1 MFLSLSLLSSLY
13 ILFVEREKIKR
24 VNIINRRFTEN
35 LKLVNNY
42 HQVAKFH
49 NLFNLLAVKH
59 QIFKKKQTNKLS
71 GCFTIILLKMNRF
84 SIKLLQSLYKVIFL
98 Q

>member
-24 VNIINRRFTEN
+24 VNIFDRRFTEN

-42 HQVAKFH
+42 HQVAEFH

-59 QIFKKKQTNKLS
+59 QIFKEKQTNKLS
-71 GCFTIILLKMNRF
+71 GCFTIFSLKMSKF
-84 SIKLLQSLYKVIFL
+84 STKILQSLF
-98 Q
+98 

>member
-24 VNIINRRFTEN
+24 VNIINRHFTEN

-42 HQVAKFH
+42 HQFANFH
-49 NLFNLLAVKH
+49 NLFNLLAVKQ
-59 QIFKKKQTNKLS
+59 QIFKEKQTNKLS
-71 GCFTIILLKMNRF
+71 GCFTIILFKMSRF
-84 SIKLLQSLYKVIFL
+84 SVKLPQC
-98 Q
+98 

>member
-24 VNIINRRFTEN
+24 VNIFDRRFTEN

-42 HQVAKFH
+42 HQIVNFY
-49 NLFNLLAVKH
+49 NLFNLLAVK
-59 QIFKKKQTNKLS
+59 QQTFKEKQTCLVK
-71 GCFTIILLKMNRF
+71 
-84 SIKLLQSLYKVIFL
+84 
-98 Q
+98 